1 VKGIGN
7 EGDDDGCG
15 VEDFGWLACYRQ
27 PGVQIYR
34 ISESLPVKQVFL
46 TKPRPFLTVNLLT
59 ANPIRKAL
67 NLL

>member
-27 PGVQIYR
+27 LIVSGR
-34 ISESLPVKQVFL
+34 ESSL
-46 TKPRPFLTVNLLT
+46 R
-59 ANPIRKAL
+59 
-67 NLL
+67 